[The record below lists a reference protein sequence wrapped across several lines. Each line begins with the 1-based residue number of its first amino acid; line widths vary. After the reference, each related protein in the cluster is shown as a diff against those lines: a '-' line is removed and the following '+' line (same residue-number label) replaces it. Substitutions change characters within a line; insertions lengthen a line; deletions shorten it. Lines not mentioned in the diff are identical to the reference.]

1 MPFWAAILKLSSME
15 NQGTSL
21 GREGRDFRLGWVWV
35 ALIWLVLMAGAWTRN
50 SEAAEAKESA
60 SDEYSFSWLDKD
72 KKIYVLQ
79 NRRYTK
85 AGRLLLSA
93 SGGVGSSNPYRDVQY
108 VEPRLAVFFS
118 EAFGVEAFYSKT
130 FNSSNAAFQALEAE
144 SVQPF
149 VRDINSQA
157 GVLLHWVPWYA
168 KINVFNKVLYFD
180 WGFEAGVSK
189 LDATVRYRFGS
200 DLETDPVRQ
209 SDDDKIAL
217 LVGSTQQFFL
227 NHDWSIRLDV
237 LGAFYRGTYK
247 VSGDA
252 VSSDQVLFSNF
263 QYGIGLGYRL

>member
-1 MPFWAAILKLSSME
+1 ME
-15 NQGTSL
+15 KQATNL
-21 GREGRDFRLGWVWV
+21 EREVRSVRWGWVLV
-35 ALIWLVLMAGAWTRN
+35 AIVWLVLVASAWTRN
-50 SEAAEAKESA
+50 AEAAERKESS

-93 SGGVGSSNPYRDVQY
+93 SAGVGSSNPYRDVQY

-118 EAFGVEAFYSKT
+118 EAWGFEAFYSKS
-130 FNSSNAAFQALEAE
+130 FNSSNAAFRALEAE

-149 VRDINSQA
+149 ARDINSQA
-157 GVLLHWVPWYA
+157 GALIHWVPWYA

-180 WGFEAGVSK
+180 WGFEAGISK
-189 LDATVRYRFGS
+189 LDATIRYKFGS
-200 DLETDPVRQ
+200 DLTTDPVRQ
-209 SDDDKIAL
+209 DDDDKIAL
-217 LVGSTQQFFL
+217 LLGTTQQFFL

-237 LGAFYRGTYK
+237 LGAIYRGTYK
-247 VSGDA
+247 ISGDA
-252 VSSDQVLFSNF
+252 ISPDQVLFSNF